1 MLLLG
6 FFNNSHVLLLHSC
19 FDLQGVQCGR
29 MLVCVVRKL
38 GIFYSVCLICDDS
51 DIK

>member
-6 FFNNSHVLLLHSC
+6 IFNNSSVLLLLSQ
-19 FDLQGVQCGR
+19 FDLQVVQCGR

-38 GIFYSVCLICDDS
+38 GIFCSVCLICDDS
-51 DIK
+51 DI